1 MFWTLISS
9 LRDPFRIPPALYILH
24 NGQMFE
30 YQCSIE
36 RTNLQLIH
44 KEIVHKKNILL
55 INMLPNSYNYK
66 YRLQETH
73 SHTTKQVDV
82 WVANLV

>member
-1 MFWTLISS
+1 MKNTKKRKIRNNVKRVFWTLISS

-44 KEIVHKKNILL
+44 KEIVHKNITELNVLYSMSKL
-55 INMLPNSYNYK
+55 ILI
-66 YRLQETH
+66 
-73 SHTTKQVDV
+73 
-82 WVANLV
+82 